1 MNKAKKI
8 KHLLSS
14 FIRSTLTIHSLPFQ
28 NEINS
33 SYVIKQNN
41 LKLGSRDNDM
51 SLREFMIIKNQE
63 REVKN
68 LINY

>member
-1 MNKAKKI
+1 MNKAKEI

-14 FIRSTLTIHSLPFQ
+14 FIRLTLIIIHSLPFQ

-41 LKLGSRDNDM
+41 LKVGSKDNDM
-51 SLREFMIIKNQE
+51 SLREFMIIK
-63 REVKN
+63 
-68 LINY
+68 